1 MSKNSK
7 SKTSSKRSRKTQ
19 LTDTNAIK
27 AIQNSSFFQLAPP
40 KPQTDHTDPD
50 VTLEDIEVAFALI
63 NPKDKG
69 KRITA
74 QQFSSKINFLAG
86 LLPDFDAKVLMNNK
100 QELTSEEL
108 LGLLRQI
115 DSPGIDTSKSV
126 FEALDRKGNGEVDL
140 QFLSNLMEKFGIET
154 FGEKDF
160 EFLLECMDEDGDGVV
175 GLADFRNFLGRE
187 NK

>member
-1 MSKNSK
+1 M
-7 SKTSSKRSRKTQ
+7 
-19 LTDTNAIK
+19 
-27 AIQNSSFFQLAPP
+27 
-40 KPQTDHTDPD
+40 
-50 VTLEDIEVAFALI
+50 
-63 NPKDKG
+63 
-69 KRITA
+69 
-74 QQFSSKINFLAG
+74 NFLAG